1 MSVSPADAAPA
12 ARAAGGPR
20 VVLVGPMGSG
30 KSTVG
35 ALLAERLGVPY
46 RDTDADIVAAE
57 GRAIADLFV
66 DEGEPYFR
74 ERERAAVR
82 DAVAAHTGV
91 LSLGGGAILDE
102 GTRALLRGLPVVYLS
117 MDVEEA
123 VRRVGLN
130 TARPLLAVNP
140 RKQWRELM
148 EARRHLYE
156 EVARAVVATDDRT
169 PEEVAEAV
177 LDALELKTATPGGRP
192 PGPRPEDAMTSKVTR
207 IHVDGTAGT
216 EPYEVLVGRQLL
228 GELGGLIGG
237 AVKRVAVIHPEALAE
252 TGDAL
257 RQDLADQGYEAVA
270 VQVPNAEEAKTAEVA
285 AYCWKA
291 LGQSGFTRTDVIVG
305 VGGGATTDLAGFV
318 AASWLRGVRWIAV
331 PTTVLGMVD
340 AAVGGKTGINTAEGK
355 NLVGAFHPP
364 AGVLCDLAALD
375 SLPVH
380 DYVSG
385 LAEIIKAGFIA
396 DPAILDLIEADPE
409 AARTPAGPHTAEL
422 IERSIRVKAEVVSGD
437 LKESGRREILNY
449 GHTLAHA
456 IEKNERYKWRHG
468 AAVAVGM
475 HFAAELGRL
484 AGRLD
489 DATADRHRTVL
500 ESVGLPLSYRY
511 DQWPK
516 LLETM
521 KVDKKSRGDLLRF
534 IVLDGLAKP
543 TVLEGPD
550 PAVLLAAYGEV
561 AD

>member
-1 MSVSPADAAPA
+1 MSEQAPI
-12 ARAAGGPR
+12 RIQVAG
-20 VVLVGPMGSG
+20 S
-30 KSTVG
+30 
-35 ALLAERLGVPY
+35 
-46 RDTDADIVAAE
+46 
-57 GRAIADLFV
+57 
-66 DEGEPYFR
+66 
-74 ERERAAVR
+74 
-82 DAVAAHTGV
+82 
-91 LSLGGGAILDE
+91 
-102 GTRALLRGLPVVYLS
+102 
-117 MDVEEA
+117 
-123 VRRVGLN
+123 
-130 TARPLLAVNP
+130 
-140 RKQWRELM
+140 
-148 EARRHLYE
+148 
-156 EVARAVVATDDRT
+156 
-169 PEEVAEAV
+169 
-177 LDALELKTATPGGRP
+177 
-192 PGPRPEDAMTSKVTR
+192 
-207 IHVDGTAGT
+207 AGT
-216 EPYEVLVGRQLL
+216 DPYDVLVGRQLL
-228 GELGGLIGG
+228 GELGTLIGLR
-237 AVKRVAVIHPEALAE
+237 VKRVAVIHPEALAE
-252 TGDAL
+252 TGEAL
-257 RQDLADQGYEAVA
+257 RADLAGQGFEAVA
-270 VQVPNAEEAKTAEVA
+270 IQVPNAEEAKTAEVA

-291 LGQSGFTRTDVIVG
+291 LGQSGFTRSDVIVG

-318 AASWLRGVRWIAV
+318 AASWLRGVRWVAV

-364 AGVLCDLAALD
+364 AGVLCDLAALE

-396 DPAILDLIEADPE
+396 DPVILDLVEADPQ

-422 IERSIRVKAEVVSGD
+422 VERSIRVKAEVVSGD

-456 IEKNERYKWRHG
+456 IEKNERYQWRHG
-468 AAVAVGM
+468 AAVSVGM

-534 IVLDGLAKP
+534 IVLDGLARP

-561 AD
+561 AG

>member
-1 MSVSPADAAPA
+1 MSAPLI
-12 ARAAGGPR
+12 
-20 VVLVGPMGSG
+20 VLVGPMGVG

-35 ALLAERLGVPY
+35 QLLAERLGTGY
-46 RDTDADIVAAE
+46 RDTDEDIVTAQ
-57 GRAIADLFV
+57 GRAIAEIFV
-66 DEGEPYFR
+66 DEGEAAFR
-74 ERERAAVR
+74 ALEKEAVR
-82 DAVAAHTGV
+82 TALVEHEGV
-91 LSLGGGAILDE
+91 LALGGGAILDPD
-102 GTRALLRGLPVVYLS
+102 TRALLAGQRVVYLS

-123 VRRVGLN
+123 VKRTGLN
-130 TARPLLAVNP
+130 AARPLLAVNP

-156 EVARAVVATDDRT
+156 EVATAVVATDGRT
-169 PEEVAEAV
+169 PQEVTQAA
-177 LDALELKTATPGGRP
+177 LDAVELTVSPGGRP
-192 PGPRPEDAMTSKVTR
+192 QDPRPEDAVVSEVTR
-207 IHVDGTAGT
+207 IEIGGTAGSD
-216 EPYEVLVGRQLL
+216 PYEVLVGRQLL
-228 GELGGLIGG
+228 GELGGLIGTK
-237 AVKRVAVIHPEALAE
+237 AKRVAVIHPEALAE

-257 RQDLADQGYEAVA
+257 RADLAEQGYEAIA
-270 VQVPNAEEAKTAEVA
+270 IQVPNAEEAKTAEVA

-305 VGGGATTDLAGFV
+305 VGGGASTDLAGFV
-318 AASWLRGVRWIAV
+318 AATWLRGVRWIAV
-331 PTTVLGMVD
+331 PTTVLAMVD

-355 NLVGAFHPP
+355 NLVGSFHPP

-375 SLPVH
+375 SLPVN

-385 LAEIIKAGFIA
+385 LAEVIKAGFIA
-396 DPAILDLIEADPE
+396 DPAILDLIESDPQ

-422 IERSIRVKAEVVSGD
+422 IVRSIKVKAEVVSSD
-437 LKESGRREILNY
+437 LKEAGLREILNY
-449 GHTLAHA
+449 GHTLGHA

-468 AAVAVGM
+468 AAVSVGM

-489 DATADRHRTVL
+489 DATADRHRAIL
-500 ESVGLPLSYRY
+500 EAVGLPLHYRY

-516 LLETM
+516 LVENM

-561 AD
+561 GE

>member
-1 MSVSPADAAPA
+1 MS
-12 ARAAGGPR
+12 GPL
-20 VVLVGPMGSG
+20 VVLVGPMGVG

-35 ALLAERLGVPY
+35 ELLAARLGATY
-46 RDTDADIVAAE
+46 RDTDADVVAEAGKPIAE
-57 GRAIADLFV
+57 IFY
-66 DEGEPYFR
+66 DEGEEHFR
-74 ERERAAVR
+74 DLERR
-82 DAVAAHTGV
+82 AVAAAVAGHTGV
-91 LSLGGGAILDE
+91 LSLGGGAVLD
-102 GTRALLRGLPVVYLS
+102 GATRELLAGRPVVYLS
-117 MDVEEA
+117 MDVDEA

-140 RKQWRELM
+140 RRQWRELM
-148 EARRHLYE
+148 DARRHLYE
-156 EVARAVVATDDRT
+156 EVARTVVATDEHT
-169 PEEVAEAV
+169 PEEVAQAII
-177 LDALELKTATPGGRP
+177 DALELPEGQAAPGVESTG
-192 PGPRPEDAMTSKVTR
+192 MTQQEPTR
-207 IHVDGTAGT
+207 IQVAGSAGSD
-216 EPYEVLVGRQLL
+216 PYEVLVGHQLL
-228 GELGGLIGG
+228 GELPRLIGDR
-237 AVKRVAVIHPEALAE
+237 ARRVAVLHPEALAE
-252 TGDAL
+252 TGEAV
-257 RQDLADQGYEAVA
+257 RQDLADQGYEAIA
-270 VQVPNAEEAKTAEVA
+270 VQLPNAEEAKTAEVA

-291 LGQSGFTRTDVIVG
+291 LGQTGFTRTDVVVG
-305 VGGGATTDLAGFV
+305 IGGGATTDVAGFV
-318 AASWLRGVRWIAV
+318 AATWLRGVRWIAI

-364 AGVLCDLAALD
+364 AGVLCDLAALE

-385 LAEIIKAGFIA
+385 LAEVIKAGFIA
-396 DPAILDLIEADPE
+396 DPVILDLIEADPE

-437 LKESGRREILNY
+437 LKESGPREILNY
-449 GHTLAHA
+449 GHTLGHA

-468 AAVAVGM
+468 AAVSIGM
-475 HFAAELGRL
+475 VFAAELGRL

-500 ESVGLPLSYRY
+500 ESVGLPLAYRG

-516 LLETM
+516 LLENM

-534 IVLDGLAKP
+534 IVLDGIGKP

-561 AD
+561 SA